1 LSTRKLSARP
11 DQIALD
17 AVRRPGPA
25 APVSSELSLQGTL
38 PFSRWIVH
46 GPEDRGRP
54 QAHCGC
60 TTAQVGRLS
69 SSISKLPL
77 AVHLA
82 PDRPP
87 SPLEGA
93 FTQTAGAA
101 ATRYFRSRTRAC
113 ARAIRRR
120 DRPKP
125 SGRDCSLRAVIEVPS
140 SIVEP
145 RLPCPE
151 AAPTL
156 ADEGRGN
163 PAHGGRCG
171 QLYRRTTAR
180 SASDPLGPRCSTP
193 LGFGGRIR
201 DQPPA
206 RTRLVL

>member
-1 LSTRKLSARP
+1 MRRHIGRFVREETECSPRP
-11 DQIALD
+11 DRPRCGAKTRAGGACLLRVELKRHA
-17 AVRRPGPA
+17 AVFTVDCPRARRPRQA
-25 APVSSELSLQGTL
+25 AGALRMHNGTGGTSFEQHKQAT
-38 PFSRWIVH
+38 PSRA
-46 GPEDRGRP
+46 P
-54 QAHCGC
+54 
-60 TTAQVGRLS
+60 
-69 SSISKLPL
+69 
-77 AVHLA
+77 A

-151 AAPTL
+151 AAPPL
-156 ADEGRGN
+156 VDEGRRD
-163 PAHGGRCG
+163 PAHRGRRG
-171 QLYRRTTAR
+171 QLYCRTTGR
-180 SASDPLGPRCSTP
+180 SASDPL
-193 LGFGGRIR
+193 
-201 DQPPA
+201 
-206 RTRLVL
+206 

>member
-1 LSTRKLSARP
+1 MSARKLSARP

-151 AAPTL
+151 AAPPL
-156 ADEGRGN
+156 VDEGRRD
-163 PAHGGRCG
+163 PAHRGRRG
-171 QLYRRTTAR
+171 QLYCRTTGR
-180 SASDPLGPRCSTP
+180 SASDPL
-193 LGFGGRIR
+193 
-201 DQPPA
+201 
-206 RTRLVL
+206 

>member
-1 LSTRKLSARP
+1 MTTSGPPLPHKLRARP

-25 APVSSELSLQGTL
+25 ATISSELSNKARCRFHGGLFTGPKTEAGRRRIADAQRH
-38 PFSRWIVH
+38 RWDVF
-46 GPEDRGRP
+46 R
-54 QAHCGC
+54 A
-60 TTAQVGRLS
+60 
-69 SSISKLPL
+69 SISKLPL

-151 AAPTL
+151 AAPPL
-156 ADEGRGN
+156 VDEGRRD
-163 PAHGGRCG
+163 PAHRGRRG
-171 QLYRRTTAR
+171 QLYCRTTGR
-180 SASDPLGPRCSTP
+180 SASDPL
-193 LGFGGRIR
+193 
-201 DQPPA
+201 
-206 RTRLVL
+206 

>member
-1 LSTRKLSARP
+1 MRRHIGRFVREETECSPRPDRPRCGAKTRAGGDYLLRVELTRARCRFHGGLSTGPKTEAGRRR
-11 DQIALD
+11 IAD
-17 AVRRPGPA
+17 AQRH
-25 APVSSELSLQGTL
+25 
-38 PFSRWIVH
+38 RWDVF
-46 GPEDRGRP
+46 R
-54 QAHCGC
+54 A
-60 TTAQVGRLS
+60 
-69 SSISKLPL
+69 SISKLPL

-151 AAPTL
+151 AAPPL
-156 ADEGRGN
+156 VDEGRRD
-163 PAHGGRCG
+163 PAHRGRRG
-171 QLYRRTTAR
+171 QLYCRTTGR
-180 SASDPLGPRCSTP
+180 SASDPL
-193 LGFGGRIR
+193 
-201 DQPPA
+201 
-206 RTRLVL
+206 